1 MMRRRYPAILHGGDG
16 DSWGLSFVDL
26 PVHVGGATLE
36 AAVADAETVLGEVA
50 EDFSRTGETMPAPPT
65 PLAVIPA
72 ADREGAV
79 GIVPIAVHLPD
90 TPRPVLK
97 GARKA

>member
-1 MMRRRYPAILHGGDG
+1 MMHRRYPAILHGGDG
-16 DSWGLSFVDL
+16 EPWGLSFVDL

-50 EDFSRTGETMPAPPT
+50 EDLSRTGETMPEPT
-65 PLAVIPA
+65 ALADIPA

-90 TPRPVLK
+90 RPRPDLK
-97 GARKA
+97 GGRKA